1 LVPLATVPDN
11 DDALLRAV
19 GEGNV
24 HAVAL
29 LYQRHGAKMT
39 TFARRYVDDQ
49 GSAEDVVADLLGR
62 WLERPPVV
70 RDAERVA
77 AFLARSVYHAAIDW
91 IRRERAAQG
100 RPPRGDAAAIV
111 LADSRLAGPISE
123 PLGEASKETLQR
135 RLDSALEQLSE
146 ADRLLLEGHYAQALT
161 PSESMRV
168 LGINRAAFD
177 QRLHR
182 ARTRL
187 ARLLAAT
194 EPAARKGK
202 P

>member
-1 LVPLATVPDN
+1 MPLATVPDN
-11 DDALLRAV
+11 DDALLRAL
-19 GEGNV
+19 GEGDV

-39 TFARRYVDDQ
+39 TFARRYVTDQ
-49 GSAEDVVADLLGR
+49 GSAEDVVAELLGR
-62 WLERPPVV
+62 WLARPPVV
-70 RDAERVA
+70 RDAERVG
-77 AFLARSVYHAAIDW
+77 AFLARSVYHASIDW
-91 IRRERAAQG
+91 MRRERAAQG
-100 RPPRGDAAAIV
+100 RPPRGDATVV
-111 LADSRLAGPISE
+111 LPDSRLAGPISE
-123 PLGEASKETLQR
+123 PLGEASRETLR
-135 RLDSALEQLSE
+135 SLLAAALDQLSE

-161 PSESMRV
+161 PTESMRV

-194 EPAARKGK
+194 EPAARKGE